1 MQLQGILH
9 YTWELK
15 QLNFRISIWEKDTIP
30 IVHHY
35 KHQHACPADF
45 MNNRTTFPGLKLPIS
60 SCALETGL
68 VQSWEHSP
76 PTNLAWMYVG
86 WDCCWFLLWSE
97 GFSPASPVFL
107 PPQKLASPN
116 SNSDRMKTSWYGLLA
131 IYCDLFIYVLLEFT
145 NNLLTYPIPQLVQH
159 ETKSSAEI
167 WGVSLPLDEIQILSV
182 MASTAPNAWKNIT

>member
-1 MQLQGILH
+1 MQLQGILR

-15 QLNFRISIWEKDTIP
+15 QLNFRISTIP
-30 IVHHY
+30 LFITTNINMHV
-35 KHQHACPADF
+35 QQT